1 MKNRR
6 KQRFIDLAVQGALI
20 RRILL
25 HWFLFLATACMVL
38 PVWRIVTGAE
48 PLGPFTELMARGW
61 VHSGPIFVILL
72 AMLPVFVW
80 DTVRFSQ
87 RFAGPMY
94 RFHKTIQDINA
105 GEESRRIKLR
115 EGDFWTQVADDFN
128 VMMER
133 MEQRDKG
140 GLGDRC
146 REPIST

>member
-6 KQRFIDLAVQGALI
+6 KKRFVDFAVQGALI

-25 HWFLFLATACMVL
+25 HWLLFLATACMVL

-48 PLGPFTELMARGW
+48 PLGPFAELMSRGW

-87 RFAGPMY
+87 RFAGPMC

-105 GEESRRIKLR
+105 GEGTRRIKLR
-115 EGDFWTQVADDFN
+115 QGDFWTQFADDFN
-128 VMMER
+128 TMMER

-140 GLGDRC
+140 
-146 REPIST
+146 